1 MYKASIIVTL
11 SNEYALTEN
20 FFSNLLSIINEDID
34 VFTVVDGET
43 DRQTIQYLYK
53 LENMHTNL
61 STIYNNEN
69 IGYSKANNIGA
80 SLSLSPYLIFLNSDT
95 FPIDDS
101 LYKMISYMDDSP
113 EVGVAQG
120 LILYPQTNLVQSVGH
135 IFGFYKTTHAFDGLD
150 KQSPIV
156 RKTAERQALGSGFY
170 ITRRSLFLAENGFNE
185 LFYNAWEGL
194 EYSLK
199 IHLKGYKCMYY
210 PKAKAYHVK
219 GSGRNRRFRDESYQ
233 TGYFWHCW
241 GDKIKMDLPEIYYMQ
256 LLEEDYKHQYL
267 LVNGSSIREN
277 IWSILLKGLPFKFIG
292 QYNIEKSMVKNAIS
306 LEDSVPASFLQSKSN
321 ILFTVDSFK
330 DIINNYRIFNYRKTF
345 MAHDI
350 ILDLH
355 GNVIYPQLY
364 LKE

>member
-1 MYKASIIVTL
+1 
-11 SNEYALTEN
+11 
-20 FFSNLLSIINEDID
+20 
-34 VFTVVDGET
+34 
-43 DRQTIQYLYK
+43 
-53 LENMHTNL
+53 
-61 STIYNNEN
+61 
-69 IGYSKANNIGA
+69 
-80 SLSLSPYLIFLNSDT
+80 
-95 FPIDDS
+95 
-101 LYKMISYMDDSP
+101 MDDSP

-120 LILYPQTNLVQSVGH
+120 LILYPQTNLVQSAGH
-135 IFGFYKTTHAFDGLD
+135 IFGFYKTTHAFDGLY